1 VAAIDETDS
10 QSWYNVIIWWNLQ
23 QAMGVDILFF
33 SKKFRWDGIENPM
46 QIKNSNFIDLG
57 KKIKQ
62 TETL

>member
-1 VAAIDETDS
+1 
-10 QSWYNVIIWWNLQ
+10 
-23 QAMGVDILFF
+23 MGVDILFF